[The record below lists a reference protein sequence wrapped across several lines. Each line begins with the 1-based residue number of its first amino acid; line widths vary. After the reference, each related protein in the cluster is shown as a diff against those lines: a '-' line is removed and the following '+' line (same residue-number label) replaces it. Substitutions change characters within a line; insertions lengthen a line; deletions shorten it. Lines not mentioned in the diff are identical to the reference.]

1 MVQLTEGSDEFHWNL
16 NVNRKFSLE
25 SMYRALVDTTG
36 SVDNNHKIWKMKV
49 PLKIKIFAWYLRKG
63 VVLTNDNLAKQNWN
77 GSLQCVF
84 CHHNETIKHLFFPMQ
99 FCSFYMVS
107 HPNGFQLVSTE

>member
-1 MVQLTEGSDEFHWNL
+1 MAQLTEGSDEFHWNL

-49 PLKIKIFAWYLRKG
+49 PLKIKKFAWYLRKG

-77 GSLQCVF
+77 GRLQCVF
-84 CHHNETIKHLFFPMQ
+84 LSPQ
-99 FCSFYMVS
+99 
-107 HPNGFQLVSTE
+107 